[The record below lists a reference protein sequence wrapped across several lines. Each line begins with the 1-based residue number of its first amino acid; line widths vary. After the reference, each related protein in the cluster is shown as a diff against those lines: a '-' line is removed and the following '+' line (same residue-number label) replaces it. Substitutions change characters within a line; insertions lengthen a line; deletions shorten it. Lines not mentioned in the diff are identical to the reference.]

1 MRGNVRNI
9 QTADNRLVVGT
20 VFALIS
26 LIVMALLVFAWLQPA
41 FAAEEV
47 GASDTAVTV
56 TIKTG
61 EHGSVNEKTGE
72 FTETVSQGE
81 SLKLMIGCDEGYVI
95 GRVLLNDEPL
105 AASDLKELLGES
117 AGELDLEELDDDLS
131 VEIIFMTTS
140 EFEIQKEY
148 GQVADDLSG
157 DDTGAD
163 DSQQTSDESGEG
175 TDDTSGDASSDT
187 NTDPSDGAMA
197 DLGDDTA
204 ADSTSSESSD
214 DEDNAGADS
223 ESDDGEDSSEDLD
236 SLIDSTEAED
246 GDDTDDN
253 INWGTI
259 EDSEDTS
266 DDTDTTAADDTEVT
280 AGEDYS
286 ADEDSETADTTEQAS
301 ETGSETKV
309 SSEAAYL
316 DTAKDDSDSTDD
328 GKGDYYDTP
337 KTGDERNPWIWL
349 VVLIS
354 GLVMIAVSTGIHI
367 RSAIR
372 KRDGRWSS

>member
-1 MRGNVRNI
+1 MRKNVRNI
-9 QTADNRLVVGT
+9 QTADSRMVVGAA
-20 VFALIS
+20 FAAIS
-26 LIVMALLVFAWLQPA
+26 LIVMALLVFTWMQPA
-41 FAAEEV
+41 FAAEGD
-47 GASDTAVTV
+47 GASGTSVTV
-56 TIKTG
+56 TIKAG
-61 EHGSVNEKTGE
+61 EHGVVNEKTGE
-72 FTETVSQGE
+72 TTETVSQGE
-81 SLKLMIGCDEGYVI
+81 GLRLAISSEEGYVI

-148 GQVADDLSG
+148 GQVADDLNG
-157 DDTGAD
+157 DDTGTD
-163 DSQQTSDESGEG
+163 DSQQTSDDSGEG
-175 TDDTSGDASSDT
+175 TDEISGDTSSDT
-187 NTDPSDGAMA
+187 NTDPSDGTVT
-197 DLGDDTA
+197 DPGDDTE
-204 ADSTSSESSD
+204 ADFTGDESSG
-214 DEDNAGADS
+214 DEDTTGADS
-223 ESDDGEDSSEDLD
+223 ESVDGDDSSEDLD

-246 GDDTDDN
+246 GDDTDDS
-253 INWGTI
+253 INWGTTEDA
-259 EDSEDTS
+259 EDSSGDTG
-266 DDTDTTAADDTEVT
+266 TTAVDDTEVT
-280 AGEDYS
+280 TGEDDSAYDDSES
-286 ADEDSETADTTEQAS
+286 ADTIDQESDTE
-301 ETGSETKV
+301 SETKV
-309 SSEAAYL
+309 SSQAAYI

>member
-1 MRGNVRNI
+1 MRKNVRNI
-9 QTADNRLVVGT
+9 QTADSRLVTGAA
-20 VFALIS
+20 FAVIS
-26 LIVMALLVFAWLQPA
+26 LIAMVLLVFTWVRPA
-41 FAAEEV
+41 FAAE
-47 GASDTAVTV
+47 GDIPSVTV
-56 TIKTG
+56 TIKAG

-72 FTETVSQGE
+72 FTEAVAQGE

-105 AASDLKELLGES
+105 AASDLKELLGAS
-117 AGELDLEELDDDLS
+117 TGELDLEELDDDLS

-223 ESDDGEDSSEDLD
+223 ESDDGEDSSKDLD

-246 GDDTDDN
+246 GDETDDN
-253 INWGTI
+253 INWGTT
-259 EDSEDTS
+259 EDSEVTAEDTEA
-266 DDTDTTAADDTEVT
+266 TAVADTEVT
-280 AGEDYS
+280 TGEDYS
-286 ADEDSETADTTEQAS
+286 ADDASDTSESTEQVS
-301 ETGSETKV
+301 GTESETKV
-309 SSEAAYL
+309 SSKAAFV

-337 KTGDERNPWIWL
+337 KTGDERNPLIWL
-349 VVLIS
+349 AMLIS
-354 GLVMIAVSTGIHI
+354 GLVMITVSAGSHI

-372 KRDGRWSS
+372 KRDRRWSS